1 MKEFFCEY
9 LLILSEIQKTK
20 DGYTVNFLNSSGS
33 NVNRTFDWQA
43 VGYGLKT
50 A

>member
-1 MKEFFCEY
+1 MVTGDYFT
-9 LLILSEIQKTK
+9 ISSKTK
-20 DGYTVNFLNSSGS
+20 DGYTINFYNSSASGID
-33 NVNRTFDWQA
+33 RTFDWQA

>member
-1 MKEFFCEY
+1 MATGDYFT
-9 LLILSEIQKTK
+9 ISSKTK